1 MGKVEDAL
9 ATQLANIQ
17 QRTGK
22 SLAELSKIAKNCGH
36 TKHGEIR
43 DYLKTTLAL
52 GHGDAN
58 SLTHYVLKADTA
70 ADASGA
76 ADGQDDTD
84 AADALYSG
92 PKAAL
97 RPIHDAVMARLAGF
111 GEFEI
116 SPKKTYLSLRRKKQF
131 AMLGPA
137 TNTRVELGL
146 NIKSLPANARLLEQ
160 AAGGMCNYKVKL
172 VSVEE
177 VDAELMSW
185 IKLAFAGAG

>member
-1 MGKVEDAL
+1 MGKVEDAV

-22 SLAELSKIAKNCGH
+22 SLAQLSRIAKDSGYA
-36 TKHGEIR
+36 KHGEIR
-43 DYLKTTLAL
+43 DYLKTTLGL

-58 SLTHYVLKADTA
+58 TLTHHVLKADTA
-70 ADASGA
+70 SAEESGGSDNSADE
-76 ADGQDDTD
+76 
-84 AADALYSG
+84 LYIG

-97 RPIHDAVMARLAGF
+97 RPIHDAVMEKLAAF

-116 SPKKTYLSLRRKKQF
+116 SAKKTYLSLRRKKQF

-146 NIKSLPANARLLEQ
+146 NIKELPPSERLVEQ
-160 AAGGMCNYKVKL
+160 AAGGMCNYKL
-172 VSVEE
+172 RLGTPEE
-177 VDAELMSW
+177 VDAELVAWM
-185 IKLAFAGAG
+185 KQAYANAG

>member
-1 MGKVEDAL
+1 MGKVEDAI

-22 SLAELSKIAKNCGH
+22 SLAQLGKIAKDSGYS
-36 TKHGEIR
+36 KHGEIR
-43 DYLKTTLAL
+43 DYLKTTLGL

-58 SLTHYVLKADTA
+58 TLTHHVLKADA
-70 ADASGA
+70 APVAGNCGDSEAGDPADAIYTGA
-76 ADGQDDTD
+76 
-84 AADALYSG
+84 
-92 PKAAL
+92 KEAL
-97 RPIHDAVMARLAGF
+97 RPIHDAIMEQLAAF

-146 NIKSLPANARLLEQ
+146 NIKQLPSSERLVEQ
-160 AAGGMCNYKVKL
+160 AAGGMCNYKIRL
-172 VSVEE
+172 GTPDE
-177 VDAELMSW
+177 VDAELISW
-185 IKLAFAGAG
+185 IQQAYASAG